1 MLLLVVV
8 HILVQLACARH
19 EARHALQVGEEQPG
33 GREQLR
39 DALGKLLGQRQV
51 LDHLGQV
58 LAPRARGARARSFRR
73 AVLAGG
79 LARACPKVLAGQLE
93 LLLELREQRLARGRE
108 LLEDELTPH
117 ELLVPRELAQQRV
130 ALEARRAEPR
140 GERARDDALDGHHR
154 LFKRGGRGLPR
165 GLGEEGVVLRL
176 QARKGRATLATLS
189 SASLD
194 GESTAES

>member
-1 MLLLVVV
+1 VLLLVVV

-58 LAPRARGARARSFRR
+58 LAQLGIRR

-79 LARACPKVLAGQLE
+79 LARACPKVLAEQLE

-117 ELLVPRELAQQRV
+117 ELLVP
-130 ALEARRAEPR
+130 
-140 GERARDDALDGHHR
+140 
-154 LFKRGGRGLPR
+154 
-165 GLGEEGVVLRL
+165 
-176 QARKGRATLATLS
+176 
-189 SASLD
+189 
-194 GESTAES
+194 